1 MRVNFIKIVFTLIF
15 LYCFSA
21 IYLYAE
27 ESEKRGVVDEID
39 STVIDSKTK
48 ESSSNQDQNS
58 NQHESPSS
66 ISGEL
71 QESSDIRENILSDSK
86 KKASSP
92 NQDQSSNQRE
102 SPNSIS
108 GELQQS
114 SDIRRNIL
122 FQYGYFERLLKPWV
136 FLTGR
141 LKKDLGLEVGTSYS
155 VLYQHSSKTISA
167 QNENDA
173 ASGVLEFFGH
183 WNIFHSEDKKNP
195 GFLGFKIKWSHTLFS
210 EIPPTELNSEIGAL
224 WQTTSTF
231 NKQTLSLDQIWWQQS
246 LFNEKV
252 TFRLGKVDQSDFVDF
267 YMYSSAKRFFL
278 NEAFSK
284 NPTIP
289 FPDPGFLGFITV
301 KPNDIFYIL
310 FSLGDLR
317 AEAGKISIK
326 SFFKDRDYFK
336 TLELNFAPLAKK
348 IGYDGNYHIVF
359 WHSDKIEDEGKPSS
373 QGFNINIS
381 RTFADKFGAFI
392 RYGYSDGQFTEV
404 KQLLSLGFG
413 ISGPLNNPGDFFGV
427 AFAMGEP
434 VDNSLRTQ
442 FVFETLYRIQV
453 TPIAQITPDIQLIIN
468 PSNNPNED
476 FLAVLGMRL
485 IVSL

>member
-15 LYCFSA
+15 LYSFST
-21 IYLYAE
+21 IHLYAE
-27 ESEKRGVVDEID
+27 EIEKRGVVDELD

-48 ESSSNQDQNS
+48 DSSSNQDQNS
-58 NQHESPSS
+58 NQQESPSS

-86 KKASSP
+86 TKDSSS
-92 NQDQSSNQRE
+92 NQDQNSKQRE

-114 SDIRRNIL
+114 SYIRRNIL
-122 FQYGYFERLLKPWV
+122 FQYGYIERLLKPWV

-155 VLYQHSSKTISA
+155 VLYQYSTKTISE

-195 GFLGFKIKWSHTLFS
+195 GFLGFKIKWSHKIFS
-210 EIPPTELNSEIGAL
+210 DIPPTELDSEIGSL

-231 NKQTLSLDQIWWQQS
+231 NKQSLSLDQIWWQQS

-278 NEAFSK
+278 NEAFSQ

-289 FPDPGFLGFITV
+289 FPATGFLGFITV

-310 FSLGDLR
+310 VSLGNLR
-317 AEAGKISIK
+317 AEAGKINIK

-348 IGYDGNYHIVF
+348 LGSDGNYHIVF

-373 QGFNINIS
+373 QGFNINLS
-381 RTFADKFGAFI
+381 KMFADKYGAFI

-453 TPIAQITPDIQLIIN
+453 SPIAQITPDIQLIIN

-476 FLAVLGMRL
+476 FLAVLGARL
-485 IVSL
+485 IISL